1 MLKNVFFAVFLT
13 LAPTYALADSITFD
27 ALSEATVTT
36 HTEGA
41 FTYTQSLGTG
51 WSLSSSF
58 GNPVSGLLTKGR
70 EFLDFGSTIDIFL
83 TGGGLFTFNS
93 FQLACAGISDDII
106 GDPFEACEFEAQSVQ
121 FFGTVGG
128 STLFTS
134 PFFTDP
140 SFSLPLVFGTF
151 PSGTA
156 LQFDRLQIRIG
167 TIGTGRMVLDNINL
181 TPIGAVAEPGTLLL
195 LVSGL
200 AGLTGMGFSRS
211 RKK

>member
-13 LAPTYALADSITFD
+13 LAPTYALADSITFG

-41 FTYTQSLGTG
+41 FTYTQSLGSG
-51 WSLSSSF
+51 WSLSGLF
-58 GNPVSGLLTKGR
+58 GNPASGLLTKDN
-70 EFLDFGSTIDIFL
+70 FTDFGSTIDIFL

-93 FQLACAGISDDII
+93 FQIACAGISGDIP
-106 GDPFEACEFEAQSVQ
+106 GDSFDACDFDSEAVQ
-121 FFGTVGG
+121 FIGKVGA

-134 PFFTDP
+134 PLFSSS
-140 SFSLPLVFGTF
+140 SFPPIFSTV

-156 LQFDRLQIRIG
+156 LQFDRLQIRISRA
-167 TIGTGRMVLDNINL
+167 GTGRQVLDNINL
-181 TPIGAVAEPGTLLL
+181 TPIPIGAVAEPGTLLL